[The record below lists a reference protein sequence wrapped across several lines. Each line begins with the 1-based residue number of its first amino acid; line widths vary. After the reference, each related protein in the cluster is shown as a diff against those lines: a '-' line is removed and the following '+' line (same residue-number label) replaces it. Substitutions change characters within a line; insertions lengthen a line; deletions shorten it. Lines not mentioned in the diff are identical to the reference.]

1 MGCGGAA
8 AIFGASRFGAGGR
21 FPPGGK
27 GGACYSGFGADGGF
41 SLDGGASACYASVH
55 ATSGAE
61 EGSIKLV

>member
-8 AIFGASRFGAGGR
+8 AIFGASRFGAGGG
-21 FPPGGK
+21 FP
-27 GGACYSGFGADGGF
+27 
-41 SLDGGASACYASVH
+41 LDGGAGACYASVH